1 MRVIYAALLNTNVYC
16 RNRDAYNQVYN
27 GDFGEDHKVLSE
39 KESWEKRCLV
49 LSPLRKKL
57 KRFVL
62 QASLSHEL
70 VAGGA
75 AFFAMH
81 E

>member
-1 MRVIYAALLNTNVYC
+1 MSNSVAAEIET
-16 RNRDAYNQVYN
+16 
-27 GDFGEDHKVLSE
+27 E
-39 KESWEKRCLV
+39 K
-49 LSPLRKKL
+49 
-57 KRFVL
+57 FVL